1 MQKVKIRNKAQDM
14 KIPLAPL
21 FSSLILFRLFG
32 CFAFE
37 INISINQVSPNG
49 LIDVGNGV
57 PNSEKFKILVLKL
70 NLSFLSINHKNDE
83 QD

>member
-1 MQKVKIRNKAQDM
+1 MQKVKIRNKAQDI
-14 KIPLAPL
+14 KIPIAP
-21 FSSLILFRLFG
+21 FFPSLILFRLFG

-57 PNSEKFKILVLKL
+57 LNSEKFQ
-70 NLSFLSINHKNDE
+70 NLSFKT
-83 QD
+83 